1 MPACGAPL
9 KMPKNTGIDFSPPP
23 AFAEIIPKIA
33 ALCDEWRN
41 QQKTPLRR
49 DFFYPTRQLSDFR
62 KLQSAHSI
70 CRLSNRV
77 LPPLFHGII

>member
-41 QQKTPLRR
+41 QQKSPLRR
-49 DFFYPTRQLSDFR
+49 DFFTPPVNCPT
-62 KLQSAHSI
+62 SANYNLRTAFADYQTVF
-70 CRLSNRV
+70 CRPCSTE
-77 LPPLFHGII
+77 